1 MRVSWSPTGEQGG
14 SVNVSE
20 DKAQAAPKKKKN
32 KLAIVGVIVV
42 IVAALGVGMWVW
54 HEQPSFCNAIC
65 HTPMDPYLP
74 TYEATPG
81 QAATD
86 KWGNEVKDAHA
97 MLAATHRADENI
109 TCMGCHV
116 PTLGEQVSEA
126 GKWITGNYTVK
137 DNATFGVVL
146 EERDLGQLTEAR
158 AIPKDEFCLNAA
170 CHDLE
175 RADLKQKTAD
185 RAINPHDDHHGKQ
198 DCSDCHKAH
207 RASVL
212 QCAKCHNDA
221 VLPAGWLTPAQAD
234 KLA

>member
-1 MRVSWSPTGEQGG
+1 MNDSENKTTG
-14 SVNVSE
+14 
-20 DKAQAAPKKKKN
+20 APKKKKN

-158 AIPKDEFCLNAA
+158 AIPKDEFCLNSS
-170 CHDLE
+170 CHNVTRGE
-175 RADLKQKTAD
+175 LKEKTSGH
-185 RAINPHDDHHGKQ
+185 AINPHDDHHGKN

-212 QCAKCHNDA
+212 LCSKCHNDM
-221 VLPAGWLTPAQAD
+221 VLPDGWVTPAQSD
-234 KLA
+234 KLVA